1 MKINLEDVKFLIYF
15 VFQSAFM
22 TEPNHPINTLHD
34 IKNMM
39 ERSSRFI
46 SLSGLSGI
54 SAGVCALIGAWF
66 AGNIIYG
73 RPYTGGAAKYER
85 GADYS
90 DVVVAPRS
98 TAHLSVTDYL
108 GDPLLR
114 IAIFTFIAAFILAFT
129 FTYLRSRKTGV
140 PMWGKASK
148 RLFINVSI
156 PLVVGGL
163 YILKL
168 MSIAAYGLIAPGC
181 LIFYG
186 LALVNASKYT
196 LGEVRYLGY
205 CQLALGLANLM
216 YVGYGLYFWAL
227 GFGVMH
233 IIYGIA
239 MWWRHERATEE
250 VDR

>member
-1 MKINLEDVKFLIYF
+1 MDFNKIFLVECQRLIYF

-22 TEPNHPINTLHD
+22 TEPNHPLSTLTD

-54 SAGVCALIGAWF
+54 SAGICALVGAWF

-73 RPYTGGAAKYER
+73 RPYVGGAAKYMR
-85 GADYS
+85 GDE
-90 DVVVAPRS
+90 VIGRS
-98 TAHLSVTDYL
+98 QPDAHFSVTDYL
-108 GDPLLR
+108 GDPLMH
-114 IAIFTFIAAFILAFT
+114 IAILTFIAAFILAFT
-129 FTYLRSRKTGV
+129 FTYIRSQKTGV

-168 MSIAAYGLIAPGC
+168 MSIAAFGLIAPGC

-205 CQLALGLANLM
+205 CQLALGLINML

-227 GFGVMH
+227 GFGVLH
-233 IIYGIA
+233 IIYGAA
-239 MWWRHERATEE
+239 MWWRYERGGEG